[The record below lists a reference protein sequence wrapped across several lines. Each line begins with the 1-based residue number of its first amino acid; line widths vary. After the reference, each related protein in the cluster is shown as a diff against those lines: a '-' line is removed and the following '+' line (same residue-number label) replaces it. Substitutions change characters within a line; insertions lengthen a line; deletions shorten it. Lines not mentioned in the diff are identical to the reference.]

1 MHIIVSNEGKFIKGL
16 LGKIG
21 CDFIFKRLCL
31 QMSIAEYFCNHEQ
44 TFTSIHRLPHTL
56 LKFLHN
62 FLFFVFLS
70 NKNMVYLLV
79 KFGKWME

>member
-44 TFTSIHRLPHTL
+44 TFTSIHRLPLTL
-56 LKFLHN
+56 LN
-62 FLFFVFLS
+62 FYIIFCFCVSFKQKYGIFVS
-70 NKNMVYLLV
+70 KVR
-79 KFGKWME
+79 

>member
-31 QMSIAEYFCNHEQ
+31 HMSIAEYCFNREQ
-44 TFTSIHRLPHTL
+44 VTMNNTIFSNPYLE
-56 LKFLHN
+56 FY
-62 FLFFVFLS
+62 FVFLT
-70 NKNMVYLLV
+70 NKNIVYLLV
-79 KFGKWME
+79 KFVKWME